1 MPRKKLS
8 EYRSKKIIYKTINTP
23 YTGWPI
29 STAQPLDEQLDVIP
43 DDIVTFVVKVDQ
55 GIKGRFKK
63 GLVLLDIKK
72 NDLKK
77 AVQTLNSKGY
87 EHFIVEPQVTHHDNE
102 ERYLSISYQRS
113 GATLNYTK
121 HGGIHVE
128 SHTDTML
135 HVSLDAATNWQEL
148 ATETGF
154 TEWQL
159 QDMWRTFQ
167 DSYMTLLE
175 INPYIVT
182 NDAVKILDTAIEVD
196 DAGAFYTTD
205 TWSEKDF
212 RRATSRQLTKEEQTV
227 IALGEKSPASFKLE
241 VINPDGSVFVLLSGG
256 GASIVAADEIYA
268 AGKGKELAN
277 YGEYSGNPN
286 TEEAY
291 IYTKAVLSLLCKSTA
306 SQKVLIIGGAV
317 ANFTDIA
324 NTFTGVI
331 QAIDEV
337 ARELQ
342 KQGVKVFVRR
352 GGPRQEIGLAK
363 IKAALEKHGL
373 LGAVHTPKT
382 PLPTVIHEALE
393 EIRS

>member
-8 EYRSKKIIYKTINTP
+8 EYRSKKIIYRIINTP
-23 YTGWPI
+23 YTGWSV
-29 STAQPLDEQLDVIP
+29 STVRPLGEQLDEIRG
-43 DDIVTFVVKVDQ
+43 DTDTFVVKVDQ

-63 GLVLLDIKK
+63 GLVLLEVKK
-72 NDLKK
+72 NELEN
-77 AVQTLNSKGY
+77 AVKTLSEKDY
-87 EHFIVEPQVTHHDNE
+87 EHFIIEPQVSHNDDE
-102 ERYLSISYQRS
+102 ERYLSMSYQRD
-113 GATLNYTK
+113 GATLSYTK

-128 SHTDTML
+128 SHADTML
-135 HVSLDAATNWQEL
+135 HVPLDAATNWQEL

-154 TEWQL
+154 AEWQL
-159 QDMWRTFQ
+159 QDMWRAFQ
-167 DSYMTLLE
+167 DNYMTLLE
-175 INPYIVT
+175 INPYIVA
-182 NDAVKILDTAIEVD
+182 NDTVQILDTAIEVD
-196 DAGAFYTTD
+196 DAGAFYTAD
-205 TWSEKDF
+205 TWREDDF
-212 RRATSRQLTKEEQTV
+212 RRATSRQLTEEEQTV

-241 VINPDGSVFVLLSGG
+241 VINPNGSVFVLLSGG
-256 GASIVAADEIYA
+256 GASIVAADEVYA

-291 IYTKAVLSLLCKSTA
+291 IYTKAVLSLLRKSTA

-337 ARELQ
+337 ASELQ
-342 KQGVKVFVRR
+342 QQGVKVFVRR

-363 IKAALEKHGL
+363 IEAALKKHGL
-373 LGAVHTPKT
+373 LGAVHSPKT

-393 EIRS
+393 EIQ